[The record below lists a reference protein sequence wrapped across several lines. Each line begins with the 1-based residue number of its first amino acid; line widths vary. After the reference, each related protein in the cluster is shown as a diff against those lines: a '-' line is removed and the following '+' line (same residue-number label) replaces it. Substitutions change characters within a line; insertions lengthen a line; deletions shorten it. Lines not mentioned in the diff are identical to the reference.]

1 MGQMNLNDIYFVNL
15 CSCGLFLC
23 EIDESFKSE
32 K

>member
-1 MGQMNLNDIYFVNL
+1 MGQMNLNDIYFIYAAVD
-15 CSCGLFLC
+15 FLC